1 MIRINED
8 LCTGCGACVSDCI
21 SGVLSITQGKAHVC
35 DECLQCGHCI
45 AICPQ
50 AAPSISVYS
59 DELIEYHSETFD
71 IPTQNMLNTIKFR
84 RSVRQFKEQL
94 LSYDDLHLLIDAAAH
109 TPTAKNAQACR
120 FVFIQ
125 DSLEDFKR
133 TIWSNLR
140 SAFEEQRELPIPR
153 ESVQNFLYV
162 R

>member
-94 LSYDDLHLLIDAAAH
+94 LLMRQRIPLRQRMLRRAVLCSSR
-109 TPTAKNAQACR
+109 TA
-120 FVFIQ
+120 
-125 DSLEDFKR
+125 
-133 TIWSNLR
+133 
-140 SAFEEQRELPIPR
+140 
-153 ESVQNFLYV
+153 
-162 R
+162 